1 MGRTSVKLE
10 RIKEGLEYLADLDLI
25 DAFYDEI
32 WCSEDTHR
40 LLDRYK
46 DKSQYYDLPLEET
59 DKAKQ
64 HIIEWFGENYGLA
77 EIDCNYWIVAV
88 GSIDEGGN
96 KWWFKVKLNTD
107 DLVTARKVTLLDKF
121 LVESQKYII
130 EA

>member
-1 MGRTSVKLE
+1 MGKTSVKLE
-10 RIKEGLEYLADLDLI
+10 RMKEGLGYLADLDLL
-25 DAFYDEI
+25 DAFYDET

-46 DKSQYYDLPLEET
+46 DKSQYFDLPLEET

-64 HIIEWFGENYGLA
+64 SVIEWFGDGYGLA
-77 EIDCNYWIVAV
+77 EMDCKYWIVAV

-107 DLVTARKVTLLDKF
+107 DLETARKITLLDKF
-121 LVESQKYII
+121 LAESQKYII

>member
-10 RIKEGLEYLADLDLI
+10 WIQEGLEYLADLDLL
-25 DAFYDEI
+25 DAFYDKI

-46 DKSQYYDLPLEET
+46 DKTQYFDLPLEET

-64 HIIEWFGENYGLA
+64 HVIEWFGEDYGLA

-88 GSIDEGGN
+88 GSVDEGGN
-96 KWWFKVKLNTD
+96 KWWFKIKLNTD
-107 DLVTARKVTLLDKF
+107 DLETARKVTLLDKF
-121 LVESQKYII
+121 MVKSQKYI
-130 EA
+130 